1 MNFLDKFQEMGL
13 TQTQPNSF
21 TYKDQYSGVRYERIK
36 ACDTGIEI
44 PALSIWTSGPGE
56 QAAFSFTGI
65 VSMFY
70 NFIGNEKANNIVRQS
85 IGELKTPIFR
95 EYTSFNSPR
104 YTTMHNDILIQ
115 NQNNISE
122 VGDVYPHVTIRNSY
136 DGKSGI
142 EIAFGLTVLQ
152 TNSNLR
158 NSISFRHIM
167 SSFKQ
172 IHSQHAKTKLTS
184 AVGGFVN
191 VVSSN
196 ILDFVRQNFETQ
208 ITEEALLSTLDM
220 VEQIG
225 ERRRKNISDVITEI
239 TKGKPFISAWDLF
252 LAITRFSTV
261 EKNLNAKILLEDI
274 VEKTLVVPVQ
284 MMEMMKKINQGA

>member
-1 MNFLDKFQEMGL
+1 MNFLDKYKDMGL
-13 TQTQPNSF
+13 TLEAPNSF
-21 TYKDQYSGVRYERIK
+21 AYKDNYSSVRYEK
-36 ACDTGIEI
+36 LKTCDNEIEV
-44 PALSIWTSGPGE
+44 PALSIWTMGNGE
-56 QAAFSFTGI
+56 ADMYKFQGI

-70 NFIGNEKANNIVRQS
+70 NFIGNENANNIIRQS
-85 IGELKTPIFR
+85 ISEIKAPIFR
-95 EYTSFNSPR
+95 EYTTLNAPR

-122 VGDVYPHVTIRNSY
+122 IGDVYPHVTIRNSY

-152 TNSNLR
+152 NNSNLR

-167 SSFKQ
+167 NCFKQ
-172 IHSQHAKTKLTS
+172 IHSQHAKTTLTS

-196 ILDFVRQNFETQ
+196 ILDFVKQNFETK
-208 ITEEALLSTLDM
+208 IIDDALLATLDM

-239 TKGKPFISAWDLF
+239 TKDKKYVTCWDLF

-274 VEKTLVVPVQ
+274 VERTLVVPVQ
-284 MMEMMKKINQGA
+284 MLEMMKKIN